1 MFYFNISGQCVT
13 DNRICTIALGDS
25 IKEFTAHVTRSQHG
39 KDGDRCSFTPTSWRS
54 FYLDAH
60 TDRSLPSFPLVF
72 IFAVFKVCI
81 SQMITTSVCVASL
94 SQVVRTLYQLLLL
107 TNSKRPWFSH
117 HDWWT
122 IFTHPTKAE
131 IVFSFFTQEVTL
143 RRDLRRSCK
152 SEGRALSHCY
162 LLHTR
167 AFRNVTDL
175 WLLLPCA
182 PQSPRG
188 ISVLNNTVV

>member
-1 MFYFNISGQCVT
+1 MS
-13 DNRICTIALGDS
+13 L
-25 IKEFTAHVTRSQHG
+25 
-39 KDGDRCSFTPTSWRS
+39 
-54 FYLDAH
+54 
-60 TDRSLPSFPLVF
+60 DRSMEKMETDAASLPLHEDLF
-72 IFAVFKVCI
+72 ILTHTQTVASPASLLSLFLQFSKQTTEPELAVCI

-143 RRDLRRSCK
+143 RRDLCRSCK